1 MSMSLDG
8 SSNEQDVVVE
18 SQGVKV
24 VFDQNLASTLENA
37 RVNYSD
43 KWFNKGFSL
52 EGAGASSC

>member
-1 MSMSLDG
+1 MSLDG

-18 SQGVKV
+18 SQGIKV
-24 VFDQNLASTLENA
+24 VFDQNLESTLENA